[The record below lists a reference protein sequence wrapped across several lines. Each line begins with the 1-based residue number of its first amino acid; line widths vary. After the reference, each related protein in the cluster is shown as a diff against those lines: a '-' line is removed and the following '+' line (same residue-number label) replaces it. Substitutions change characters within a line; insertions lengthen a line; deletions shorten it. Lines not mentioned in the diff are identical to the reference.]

1 MKYVPPSPSSTS
13 MGAVFESSAAHVAS
27 TSRWIGGSCPLPSSV
42 SVGVFAFALL
52 TNRDLHASA
61 CGGAARGVGPVGEEG
76 SEHMVTRPDEV
87 VVEEEEEIEE
97 MDDNVADSA
106 FGTPLSKSS
115 AMQATPNF
123 N

>member
-1 MKYVPPSPSSTS
+1 

-52 TNRDLHASA
+52 TNRDRHASA

-97 MDDNVADSA
+97 MDDNVPDSA
-106 FGTPLSKSS
+106 FAEGYRIHKNLRDAGHPKLQLTGRK
-115 AMQATPNF
+115 NG
-123 N
+123 